1 MSPLRN
7 EKAADTIIFATICPP
22 RNLQSPKRNLK
33 KTFSKKA
40 FLLSCWN
47 WIIWEEELV
56 VISLVFMVLHSR
68 ESQSLMKKE
77 GRRGRK
83 KRTSRKSLRWH
94 KWPLARC
101 PKEEGSL
108 LICRKAK
115 RELVKLVSKNLSVR
129 ASRAFSF
136 PLKLK
141 KKLSSLEKLLA
152 G

>member
-22 RNLQSPKRNLK
+22 RNLQSLKRKLK

-68 ESQSLMKKE
+68 RKSLMKKE

>member
-22 RNLQSPKRNLK
+22 RNLQSLKRK
-33 KTFSKKA
+33 HFQKS
-40 FLLSCWN
+40 FLNIICRN

-68 ESQSLMKKE
+68 RKSLMKKE